1 MESTIAGIVF
11 SFFGVIGV
19 AGGLLNWQVLMEPSH
34 NYSFIRALGPNGM
47 RVFYIVLGLFLFA
60 VGIAFLI
67 GLIRFGSNR

>member
-1 MESTIAGIVF
+1 
-11 SFFGVIGV
+11 
-19 AGGLLNWQVLMEPSH
+19 MEPSH